1 MQNAENHHPD
11 DHRRQS
17 DANRQANEIMDVDVP
32 AQAEAARSEKRFVVE
47 EFLLGQI
54 NR

>member
-17 DANRQANEIMDVDVP
+17 DANRQANGIMDVDVP
-32 AQAEAARSEKRFVVE
+32 AQAEAPGGEKRFVIE

>member
-1 MQNAENHHPD
+1 MENAENHHTD
-11 DHRRQS
+11 NHRRQG
-17 DANRQANEIMDVDVP
+17 DANQQANGIMDVDVP

-47 EFLLGQI
+47 KFLLGQI